1 LRATPPAELVALLS
15 RLGLATPRQVRAAYR
30 HTRRLAK
37 DLALFDSV
45 WVDALVQARILT
57 PFQAAAINEGRGENL
72 RVGSFTLVR
81 PQTNTAS
88 GSCYEAHEI
97 ANGRAMRLTV
107 MRVRSGASEALEQ
120 VERLIEKSMAV
131 RSPHL
136 VPIEKCGLDN
146 GQLWTASASV
156 AGRTAAA
163 WLVRGGRMPGEVV
176 LEIARQMVAT
186 LTICETAGLWH
197 GDISA
202 QQMVLNPLGQV
213 QLLDPGLRILS
224 DTLLTGELTD
234 RGVETAD
241 YLAPER
247 AAASPVT
254 VATEI
259 FACGALWWHLLAG
272 RPPFAGANHVDR
284 LRATC
289 TTRIRDIKPIA
300 PDTPE
305 PLIAAIRCATEPAPE
320 RRPKSFAE
328 LLQLLGP
335 PSDRG
340 QALLARFVARGVSP
354 PERLVRRVRTIRR
367 SPNLPTWATASA
379 GVLLA
384 LGIGTWPLWTSDS
397 PAAQPLAVQQAAGV
411 ATLKLAPK
419 PVASNVAIAVR
430 RDAASQ
436 VVAATAPARG
446 KPQEPLAE
454 QKKSQVVR
462 TSATQPVAVGPR
474 QADEKKAV
482 SREFVISAHRPVPWS
497 QVRPAQG
504 QCVRSRPGER
514 AQIILPA
521 SGAILATENVRFE
534 DVDFVVSAPT
544 TQSVLTITAAGAT
557 FTRCSLQV
565 TAEAGQPPAA
575 FDWQPVAIADATSS
589 ARLELRECV
598 LANVG
603 AGVRC
608 GAKRPAEIAMTD
620 VLFLGADA
628 LAEIDSSHDVPGRV
642 DVLLRHCTVR
652 GAAEVLAWRAPAMPA
667 SALNVEA
674 VDCVF
679 ELAATGAVLAVS
691 SREGAALSPDI
702 LRMVVWRGSGSL
714 IGLKTPLLRWRR
726 EDGTLQPISDAR
738 LRAEGLVRTEM
749 GFAGDI
755 GEGPDASRLVRWR
768 VPLRS
773 ATPPGIGDMALPRL
787 R

>member
-1 LRATPPAELVALLS
+1 
-15 RLGLATPRQVRAAYR
+15 LATPRQVRAAYR
-30 HTRRLAK
+30 HARRLAK
-37 DLALFDSV
+37 DLALFDTV
-45 WVDALVQARILT
+45 WVDALVQARALT
-57 PFQAAAINEGRGENL
+57 PFQATEINEGRGENL
-72 RVGSFTLVR
+72 RVGPFTLVR
-81 PQTNTAS
+81 PLAKNAS
-88 GSCYEAHEI
+88 GPCYEAREI
-97 ANGRAMRLTV
+97 ASGRAMRLTV
-107 MRVRSGASEALEQ
+107 MPVPTAAGAALEQ

-163 WLVRGGRMPGEVV
+163 WLIRGGRMPNEVV

-186 LTICETAGLWH
+186 LTICEAAGVLH

-202 QQMVLNPLGQV
+202 QQLVLNPLGQV

-224 DTLLTGELTD
+224 DTLLTVELTD
-234 RGVETAD
+234 RSVETAD

-247 AAASPVT
+247 AAAASPSSI
-254 VATEI
+254 ATDI

-272 RPPFAGANHVDR
+272 RPPFAGAKYVDR
-284 LRATC
+284 LRAAC
-289 TTRIRDIKPIA
+289 ATRIRDIKPIA
-300 PDTPE
+300 SDTPE
-305 PLIAAIRCATEPAPE
+305 PLITAIRCATEPAPE
-320 RRPKSFAE
+320 RRPKSIAE

-340 QALLARFVARGVSP
+340 QALLARFVTRGVSP

-367 SPNLPTWATASA
+367 SPNMPTWATASA

-384 LGIGTWPLWTSDS
+384 LGIGSWPLWTPES
-397 PAAQPLAVQQAAGV
+397 PAAPPLAIPQTVDV
-411 ATLKLAPK
+411 APSKTVST
-419 PVASNVAIAVR
+419 PVASTIV
-430 RDAASQ
+430 
-436 VVAATAPARG
+436 TRG
-446 KPQEPLAE
+446 KGDAPPATGAESATHGKLQESPAPQ
-454 QKKSQVVR
+454 QKPQVVR
-462 TSATQPVAVGPR
+462 TSAMQPVAAVPR
-474 QADEKKAV
+474 LPDDKKTV
-482 SREFVISAHRPVPWS
+482 SREFVISARRPVTWS

-534 DVDFVVSAPT
+534 DVDFVVSTPT
-544 TQSVLTITAAGAT
+544 TRSTLVITAAGAT

-565 TAEAGQPPAA
+565 ITEAGPLPAA
-575 FDWQPVAIADATSS
+575 FDWQPAATADATSS
-589 ARLELRECV
+589 ARLELCECV

-603 AGVRC
+603 AGIRC
-608 GAKRPAEIAMTD
+608 KATRPAAIAMTD

-628 LAEIDSSHDVPGRV
+628 LAEIDSSHDAPRRV
-642 DVLLRHCTVR
+642 DVLFKHCTVR
-652 GAAEVLAWRAPAMPA
+652 GAAEVLEWRVAAEPS

-691 SREGAALSPDI
+691 SSGSATLSPSV
-702 LRMVVWRGSGSL
+702 LRTVAWRGSGSL
-714 IGLKTPLLRWRR
+714 VGLKTPLVRWRG
-726 EDGTLQPISDAR
+726 EDGALQPIGNDR

-749 GFAGDI
+749 GFAGEI
-755 GEGPDASRLVRWR
+755 GDGPDASRLVRWQ